1 MSVLGQNPNLE
12 QMGRI
17 RLGGIRLTVA
27 NPGARA
33 HTLSITGTNY
43 RAVSHAVLV
52 FERAFKQIGDDL
64 HVAMRMR
71 GKTMSGLHPIFVDDS
86 KGAESHV
93 AGIVIL
99 IEGEAVASVSHPWSP
114 PPRSS
119 LRRIVI
125 IEVLVIT
132 TNSLELDV
140 GRMTNDSPGLSRYRN
155 QALLPISQSW
165 VSREQHLGGCP
176 WFWPVSGCLVAVEAF
191 AAGFRL
197 AL

>member
-1 MSVLGQNPNLE
+1 MLHVLPRLKQRDVKLGILMDGDRVVFSIRAGDQSQLAPLLGQNPNLE

-64 HVAMRMR
+64 HIAMRMR
-71 GKTMSGLHPIFVDDS
+71 GKTMAGLHPIFVDDS

-99 IEGEAVASVSHPWSP
+99 IEGEAVASV
-114 PPRSS
+114 
-119 LRRIVI
+119 
-125 IEVLVIT
+125 
-132 TNSLELDV
+132 
-140 GRMTNDSPGLSRYRN
+140 
-155 QALLPISQSW
+155 
-165 VSREQHLGGCP
+165 
-176 WFWPVSGCLVAVEAF
+176 
-191 AAGFRL
+191 
-197 AL
+197 

>member
-1 MSVLGQNPNLE
+1 MLQVLPRLKQRDVKRGILMDGDRVVFSIRAADQSHLAPLLVCRKLLLLIARHDAAVLGQNPNLE

-64 HVAMRMR
+64 HIAMRMR
-71 GKTMSGLHPIFVDDS
+71 GKTMAGLHPIFVDDS

-99 IEGEAVASVSHPWSP
+99 IEGEAVASV
-114 PPRSS
+114 
-119 LRRIVI
+119 
-125 IEVLVIT
+125 
-132 TNSLELDV
+132 
-140 GRMTNDSPGLSRYRN
+140 
-155 QALLPISQSW
+155 
-165 VSREQHLGGCP
+165 
-176 WFWPVSGCLVAVEAF
+176 
-191 AAGFRL
+191 
-197 AL
+197 

>member
-1 MSVLGQNPNLE
+1 MLHVFPRLKQKDVKLGILMDGDRVVFSIRAGDQSQLAPLLFCRKLLLLISRLDAAPLGENPNLE

-43 RAVSHAVLV
+43 RTISHAVLM
-52 FERAFKQIGDDL
+52 FESAFQQISDDL

-99 IEGEAVASVSHPWSP
+99 IEGEAVASV
-114 PPRSS
+114 
-119 LRRIVI
+119 
-125 IEVLVIT
+125 
-132 TNSLELDV
+132 
-140 GRMTNDSPGLSRYRN
+140 
-155 QALLPISQSW
+155 
-165 VSREQHLGGCP
+165 
-176 WFWPVSGCLVAVEAF
+176 
-191 AAGFRL
+191 
-197 AL
+197 

>member
-1 MSVLGQNPNLE
+1 MVTESSFPSGLAINRSFAPLLFCRKLLLLISRLDAAPLGENPNLE

-43 RAVSHAVLV
+43 RTISHAVLM
-52 FERAFKQIGDDL
+52 FESAFQQISDDL

-99 IEGEAVASVSHPWSP
+99 IEGEAVASV
-114 PPRSS
+114 
-119 LRRIVI
+119 
-125 IEVLVIT
+125 
-132 TNSLELDV
+132 
-140 GRMTNDSPGLSRYRN
+140 
-155 QALLPISQSW
+155 
-165 VSREQHLGGCP
+165 
-176 WFWPVSGCLVAVEAF
+176 
-191 AAGFRL
+191 
-197 AL
+197 